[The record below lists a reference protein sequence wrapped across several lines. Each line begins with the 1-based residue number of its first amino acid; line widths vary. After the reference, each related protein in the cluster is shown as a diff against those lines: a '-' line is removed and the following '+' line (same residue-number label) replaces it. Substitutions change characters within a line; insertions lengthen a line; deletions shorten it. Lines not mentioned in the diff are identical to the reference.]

1 MATVTMR
8 DMLEAGVHF
17 GHRTRYWNPKMAP
30 YIFGKRQNLHIINLE
45 KTLPLFNSAL
55 AFISSI
61 AAKRGKIMFV
71 GTKRAA
77 YAVIKEE
84 ALRCGMPYVNH
95 RWLGGLLTNYKTMRK
110 SVKRLKDLE
119 DWIEKAHFEGLTK
132 KEILNIMHEKEKL
145 DRLLS
150 GIKNMGGLPDALF
163 VVDVGQEK
171 IALKEASKLGIP
183 VIGVVDTNSSPDGVD
198 FVIPGNDDSA
208 RAISLYVKNV
218 ADIILEHRTVI
229 AETELEGADE
239 GADEAGEKVTK
250 KKVLKKATIKTI
262 PVKKIETEVQV
273 ETKAESE
280 TESEAKSEVKK
291 KKPEESKETTIKKPA
306 VKKIK
311 KVEPEASTIQIDS
324 DKAKLNE

>member
-30 YIFGKRQNLHIINLE
+30 YIFGKRQHLHIIDLE
-45 KTLPLFNSAL
+45 KTLPLFKSAL
-55 AFISSI
+55 AFISTI

-95 RWLGGLLTNYKTMRK
+95 RWLGGMLTNYKTIRK

-119 DWIEKAHFEGLTK
+119 EWFEKANFEGLTK
-132 KEILNIMHEKEKL
+132 KEILNVMHEKEKL

-150 GIKNMGGLPDALF
+150 GIKSMGGLPDALF

-171 IALKEASKLGIP
+171 IALKEAAKLGIP
-183 VIGVVDTNSSPDGVD
+183 VIGVVDTNNSPDGVN
-198 FVIPGNDDSA
+198 FVIPGNDDSV

-239 GADEAGEKVTK
+239 EEEGKKVTK
-250 KKVLKKATIKTI
+250 KKVVKKATIKTI
-262 PVKKIETEVQV
+262 PIKKVEAEVELQAKIETEVGEEV
-273 ETKAESE
+273 E
-280 TESEAKSEVKK
+280 K
-291 KKPEESKETTIKKPA
+291 KKPLESKKAEPKTESKNA
-306 VKKIK
+306 ESK
-311 KVEPEASTIQIDS
+311 KVVAKKSAASIKAEPEV
-324 DKAKLNE
+324 KAEKE

>member
-17 GHRTRYWNPKMAP
+17 GHRARYWNPKMAP

-45 KTLPLFNSAL
+45 KTLPLFKNAL
-55 AFISSI
+55 AFISNIS
-61 AAKRGKIMFV
+61 AKRGKIMFV

-95 RWLGGLLTNYKTMRK
+95 RWLGGMLTNYKTIRK

-119 DWIEKAHFEGLTK
+119 EWIEKAHFEGLTK
-132 KEILNIMHEKEKL
+132 KEILNVMHEKEKL

-150 GIKNMGGLPDALF
+150 GIKSMGGLPDALF

-171 IALKEASKLGIP
+171 IALKEAAKLGIP

-198 FVIPGNDDSA
+198 FVIPGNDDST

-218 ADIILEHRTVI
+218 ADMILEHRTVI
-229 AETELEGADE
+229 AETELEGAGE
-239 GADEAGEKVTK
+239 GEGEEGKKVTK
-250 KKVLKKATIKTI
+250 KKVLKKATITTI
-262 PVKKIETEVQV
+262 PVKKIEAEAEMPAETETEVKKEV
-273 ETKAESE
+273 KKRKPAESKKAES
-280 TESEAKSEVKK
+280 
-291 KKPEESKETTIKKPA
+291 KKPVAKKPA
-306 VKKIK
+306 AKKK
-311 KVEPEASTIQIDS
+311 AEPEVKVEKE
-324 DKAKLNE
+324 